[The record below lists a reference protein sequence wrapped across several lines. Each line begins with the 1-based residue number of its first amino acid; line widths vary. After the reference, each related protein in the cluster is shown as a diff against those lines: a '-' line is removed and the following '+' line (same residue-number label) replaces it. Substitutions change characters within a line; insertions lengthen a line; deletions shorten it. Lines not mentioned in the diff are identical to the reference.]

1 MIYKNRGHQPF
12 HFPSNNFDMKGE
24 FRRQLID
31 LYHEHHKIYLTEQM
45 LFNNG
50 LIRYLLVWIPNPLH
64 FQKANF

>member
-50 LIRYLLVWIPNPLH
+50 LIRYLLV
-64 FQKANF
+64 